1 MAGIVGVRTGEEH
14 RKRGYASRVMWAAI
28 EEMARRRYDVSV
40 LFGIEDFYHHYG
52 YSVYFPSTA
61 CSVVVEALPASMMS
75 GYRARLAKSGDLP
88 QILRLYRLSNVD
100 RTASTIRPRSW
111 LPRHRLPGDGWRM
124 PRMGGDTVR
133 RPGRAIVVARGK
145 RVVAYAEFDA
155 QDGHCTVSEVGGSPD
170 GYPALT
176 RRIRQ
181 IATGV
186 GAVRI

>member
-1 MAGIVGVRTGEEH
+1 
-14 RKRGYASRVMWAAI
+14 
-28 EEMARRRYDVSV
+28 
-40 LFGIEDFYHHYG
+40 
-52 YSVYFPSTA
+52 
-61 CSVVVEALPASMMS
+61 
-75 GYRARLAKSGDLP
+75 
-88 QILRLYRLSNVD
+88 
-100 RTASTIRPRSW
+100 
-111 LPRHRLPGDGWRM
+111 M